1 MAFAAGSDKL
11 RGAFREGVRY
21 CDTRRETL
29 SYAQICS
36 RKGFQLFLLF
46 ILLFQFW
53 GSIYGWLTT
62 HTYIHNNLF
71 LIIYTNEIPKIHDIF
86 EEEKAHLA
94 CEWDRTW
101 QSAVVD
107 KGLPAKHHILTQEKK

>member
-11 RGAFREGVRY
+11 RGAFRGGVRY

-36 RKGFQLFLLF
+36 HKGFQLFLLF
-46 ILLFQFW
+46 SLPFQFW
-53 GSIYGWLTT
+53 GFIYGWLTT
-62 HTYIHNNLF
+62 PINYIHNNLF
-71 LIIYTNEIPKIHDIF
+71 LMIYTNEIPKIHDIF

-94 CEWDRTW
+94 CEWDR
-101 QSAVVD
+101 S
-107 KGLPAKHHILTQEKK
+107 

>member
-1 MAFAAGSDKL
+1 MVGNGATNKKNKLSGMAFAAGSDKL
-11 RGAFREGVRY
+11 RGAFRGGVRY

-53 GSIYGWLTT
+53 GFIYG
-62 HTYIHNNLF
+62 
-71 LIIYTNEIPKIHDIF
+71 
-86 EEEKAHLA
+86 
-94 CEWDRTW
+94 
-101 QSAVVD
+101 
-107 KGLPAKHHILTQEKK
+107 